1 MQIIQK
7 RQWQPTPVKHAFLK
21 NTAWL
26 NETLNPVTFQE
37 IETVCSCDNKDSV
50 SEYTGKINEKTARD
64 DVADLE
70 LF

>member
-1 MQIIQK
+1 MQIIRR
-7 RQWQPTPVKHAFLK
+7 RQRQPTPVKHAFLK

-26 NETLNPVTFQE
+26 NETLNPMMFQE
-37 IETVCSCDNKDSV
+37 TETVCSCDNNDSV

>member
-1 MQIIQK
+1 M
-7 RQWQPTPVKHAFLK
+7 
-21 NTAWL
+21 
-26 NETLNPVTFQE
+26 FQE